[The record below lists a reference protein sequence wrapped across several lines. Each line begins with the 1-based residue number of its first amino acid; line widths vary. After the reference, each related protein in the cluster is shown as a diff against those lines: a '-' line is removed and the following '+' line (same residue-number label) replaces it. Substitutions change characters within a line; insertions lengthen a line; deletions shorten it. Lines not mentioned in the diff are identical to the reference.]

1 MEQISGA
8 PFVAAIVIIGIGT
21 MLRLIKLPAAIL
33 LIAVVAATLALMP
46 SAGSY
51 AKYVP
56 TWLFWGIVV
65 VLVINLLRGVLGILF
80 GRSAADG
87 MTGNLL
93 HDIFTPLFRMVGG
106 LLRTIFRIR

>member
-21 MLRLIKLPAAIL
+21 MFRLIKLPAAIL
-33 LIAVVAATLALMP
+33 LIAIVAGTLAFLP
-46 SAGSY
+46 LAGSY

-56 TWLFWGIVV
+56 SWLFWVIVV
-65 VLVINLLRGVLGILF
+65 ILGINLLRGLLGILF

-87 MTGNLL
+87 MTGTLL
-93 HDIFTPLFRMVGG
+93 YDIFTPIFRFIGG